1 MKVLFDTNVVLDV
14 LLDRESFAD
23 DAALLL
29 AKVEQSEIS
38 GFICATTVTTIH
50 YLATKTLG
58 PKAAAKHIK
67 ELLSLFA
74 IAPVNRVVVED
85 AVAAKFADFEDA
97 VLWAAAS
104 HAGAKYIVTRNIGDF
119 KNAILPVFEPR
130 EFLNALESLRNE
142 GGKVKVPVW

>member
-74 IAPVNRVVVED
+74 IAPVNRVVLED

-119 KNAILPVFEPR
+119 KNTILPVFEPR

-142 GGKVKVPVW
+142 GGKVKVPVG